1 MTYFFS
7 PKTTEITY
15 FYGDMHT
22 YSIRADKVLNN
33 RADMM
38 EVVKRFEADKSQFD
52 YTDYFSHA
60 KFHKANREYTVLV
73 TKEVSYDEIVFEF
86 EGKEFKTTTK
96 KWSVISK
103 IEKNADKIL
112 SHKQVFATAL
122 VDDATDEMVAVH
134 KVIRTLDKL
143 KFEDCLPL

>member
-1 MTYFFS
+1 MTYYFS
-7 PKTTEITY
+7 PNTTEITY

-52 YTDYFSHA
+52 YTDYFSTA
-60 KFHKANREYTVLV
+60 EFHKANREYTVLV
-73 TKEVSYDEIVFEF
+73 VREVSYDEIVFSF
-86 EGKEFKTTTK
+86 DGKEFKTTTK

-103 IEKNADKIL
+103 IEKNADKII

-122 VDDATDEMVAVH
+122 VDDATGDTVAIH
-134 KVIRTLDKL
+134 KVNRTLDKS
-143 KFEDCLPL
+143 KFEDFLPF